1 MSVIKYNSNFGYI
14 HIHLNYMKEEKRI
27 NQFLALFIII

>member
-1 MSVIKYNSNFGYI
+1 MSVINNNSNISNIYI
-14 HIHLNYMKEEKRI
+14 HVNYMKEEKRI